1 LNFDEDVKRK
11 VYEHSNWHLKKIKVI
26 SIPGF
31 NNIDRLYAIGLNK
44 KWLLQD
50 FMWEQPTSTR
60 TVPIDIDN
68 GGYKMKG
75 TKILVLPK
83 HHAMAKKTF
92 KEFHQ
97 LSK

>member
-1 LNFDEDVKRK
+1 MNLDEDVKRK
-11 VYEHSNWHLKKIKVI
+11 VYKHSNWHSKKIKVI
-26 SIPGF
+26 LIPKF
-31 NNIDRLYAIGLNK
+31 NNIDQLYDIGLNK

-50 FMWEQPTSTR
+50 FMWEQPTNMRIVSF
-60 TVPIDIDN
+60 DIDN